1 MSFLNTPHGQKLLT
15 GYLNKFSGKSSLK
28 VYKSEIVRFF
38 RFYPG
43 SLERLTGDD
52 VDAYADSLS
61 DRNQAQIM
69 RKISIL
75 AGFLTYAEA
84 EISSFSS
91 PITKAFKTVIKKN
104 KRSGNSFQTGFDK
117 WVDELRAT
125 RKPNTVKTYSLQARL
140 FFEWVRKSPEDL
152 LPGDFRQYMAYLK
165 DDEGLSV
172 TTIWSRFISINSFL
186 KFLVSDSFTNPLNI
200 KSLGFPK
207 LPKGQGYNN
216 VLTDSEVGSLLNQP
230 DRSTLIGKRDYFIL
244 LLMLQWGLRAN
255 EVCRFSCGWIEPE
268 IVNTERGPS
277 QKAWIKDRKGR
288 MPDTDIY
295 LNGEL
300 FDLWHEWRIVTG
312 IDWTPG
318 TKIFPGFRYD
328 RVQNALFINQKQVA
342 AKQPLRTMTIF
353 NIVGKYIEKAGIE
366 SRGRV
371 LSPHTLRHT
380 CFTAMHHKRTP
391 LARIQWIAGHSDI
404 RVTTL
409 YTHNRQSHD
418 DNTGFVNLYNF

>member
-1 MSFLNTPHGQKLLT
+1 MNFLETSQGKKLLT
-15 GYLNKFSGKSSLK
+15 GYLDKFSGKSSLK

-38 RFYPG
+38 RFYQG
-43 SLERLTGDD
+43 GLEKLTKTD

-61 DRNQAQIM
+61 DRGQVQIM

-75 AGFLTYAEA
+75 AGFLTYSEA

-91 PITKAFKTVIKKN
+91 PITKNFKAVIKNK
-104 KRSGNSFQTGFDK
+104 KRSDSSFQTGFDK

-125 RKPNTVKTYSLQARL
+125 RKPNTVKTYSLQVRL
-140 FFEWVRKSPEDL
+140 FFEWVRKSPADL
-152 LPGDFRQYMAYLK
+152 LPDDFRQYMAYLK

-172 TTIWSRFISINSFL
+172 TTVWSRFISINSFL

-200 KSLGFPK
+200 KSLRFPK

-216 VLTDSEVGSLLNQP
+216 VLTNDEVGSLLNQP

-255 EVCRFSCGWIEPE
+255 EVCRFSYGWIEPD
-268 IVNTERGPS
+268 VVDTERVPS

-300 FDLWHEWRIVTG
+300 FDLWQEWRSVTG

-328 RVQNALFINQKQVA
+328 RAQKALLINRKQVA
-342 AKQPLRTMTIF
+342 EKRPLRTMTIF
-353 NIVGKYIEKAGIE
+353 NIVEKYIKQAGIV

-371 LSPHTLRHT
+371 LSPHSLRHT
-380 CFTAMHHKRTP
+380 CLTP

-404 RVTTL
+404 RTTNI
-409 YTHNRQSHD
+409 YTHHRQSHD
-418 DNTGFVNLYNF
+418 DNTGFVSLYDF